1 LHKPTAQGWGTR
13 QKIPNFVIFHFPFIL
28 GAGLKRLLFLSG
40 TNMSTET
47 NISALH
53 TEPRTGTAER
63 STFKV
68 LLAVSICHLLN
79 DTVQSLL
86 PALYPLLRNTFRLD
100 FGQVGLIALQ
110 PRLPLRCSSRS
121 SDSTVIVTP
130 NHISWPQAWAL
141 HSLAY

>member
-1 LHKPTAQGWGTR
+1 MASHPAALRALELTLPQVLR
-13 QKIPNFVIFHFPFIL
+13 SNSRESSQEIPNFAIFHFPLIL
-28 GAGLKRLLFLSG
+28 GCWTKEQPFSPG

-53 TEPRTGTAER
+53 TERCTGTAER

-86 PALYPLLRNTFRLD
+86 PALFILCYE
-100 FGQVGLIALQ
+100 
-110 PRLPLRCSSRS
+110 
-121 SDSTVIVTP
+121 TP
-130 NHISWPQAWAL
+130 FAWT
-141 HSLAY
+141 LAKLV